1 MYLLDDRNH
10 VFEVQDSDIICIEVS
25 RPHIYYRTTKGKY
38 RAPRTI
44 VEFISIYGTDGFIQV
59 DKKKMVNLSLA
70 DKIENG
76 YVHYGDLKYAI
87 SRRNIQKV
95 IEKFDRLKSN

>member
-44 VEFISIYGTDGFIQV
+44 VEFLSIYGTDGFIQI
-59 DKKKMVNLSLA
+59 DKKKMVNLLLA
-70 DKIENG
+70 DKFEDGNIHFGHLN
-76 YVHYGDLKYAI
+76 YAV
-87 SRRNIQKV
+87 SRRNAPKV
-95 IEKFDRLKSN
+95 QEALDQMNHD